1 MTKQTQKQ
9 ENFFKKL
16 IDLINT
22 RRVEWDECGKLDLTY
37 HALEFLTESGELGEQ
52 VKKHIRTSNGLK
64 GNTTDITKIKEEVG
78 DVVITLCILC
88 DLLGIDD
95 IEQATIDKFNKTSAK
110 YDFKTIW
117 Q

>member
-1 MTKQTQKQ
+1 MTEQTQ

-16 IDLINT
+16 ITKINE
-22 RRVEWDECGKLDLTY
+22 RRIEWDEGGKLDLTY

-52 VKKHIRTSNGLK
+52 VKKHIRSSNGLK

-110 YDFKTIW
+110 YNFNTVFK
-117 Q
+117 